1 MALKRLE
8 EFRLYYNQTIQP
20 ELLRMERE
28 RLRMVTF
35 MAASLALMA
44 GVIILELYID
54 VLVLTLM
61 LSIPLGIYVV
71 FLWRRMEEFR
81 NRFKPRIVRLILDF
95 IDDGL
100 NFDPSN
106 PLIYTPDGFISKE
119 RFVASRLFDTP
130 AHEYKGEDKIEGKV
144 GEMFFQLSELRVGE
158 ISILRNRLDAVF
170 SGVFLH
176 AVFNEPTIG
185 AIVVWPRSRQQFL
198 TNAVRAF
205 TFEGGLSKDDE
216 ILNTEFRS
224 IFMTYATEDTPVAHI
239 LSPPMQEALVEF
251 TKTHRKDLYISFL
264 NRDIHLGLW
273 EDKDLLE
280 PYVLR
285 SNLSFDKI
293 REFFEDIHSLL
304 HLVEVFDQTH

>member
-28 RLRMVTF
+28 RLRMVAF
-35 MAASLALMA
+35 MAASLALIA
-44 GVIILELYID
+44 GVIVLELYID
-54 VLVLTLM
+54 VMVLTLM
-61 LSIPLGIYVV
+61 LSIPLGIYVF
-71 FLWRRMEEFR
+71 FLWRRMEDFR

-106 PLIYTPDGFISKE
+106 PLIYSPEGYIDKE
-119 RFVASRLFDTP
+119 RFTASRLFDTP

-158 ISILRNRLDAVF
+158 ISILRNRLNAVF
-170 SGVFLH
+170 NGVFLH

-185 AIVVWPRSRQQFL
+185 AIAVWPRSRQQFL
-198 TNAVRAF
+198 TNSVRSF
-205 TFEGGLSKDDE
+205 TFEGGMSKDDE
-216 ILNTEFRS
+216 ILNPDFKR

-239 LSPPMQEALVEF
+239 LSPPMQTALVEF
-251 TKTHRKDLYISFL
+251 TKTHHKDLYISFL
-264 NRDIHLGLW
+264 NRDIHVGLW

-280 PYVLR
+280 PYILR
-285 SNLSFDKI
+285 SNLSFDRI